1 MDLLTVLDV
10 SLAVQEHI
18 RTDQIAL
25 FVLKIRMDV
34 GISIP
39 VYHVWSATQ
48 MQFRRAIALQEL
60 VQLTPFNAPAA
71 LVLMETGSSAPS

>member
-10 SLAVQEHI
+10 SLAVQERI

-25 FVLKIRMDV
+25 FVLKIHMDV

-39 VYHVWSATQ
+39 VYHAWSATQ
-48 MQFRRAIALQEL
+48 MQFLWAIALQEL
-60 VQLTPFNAPAA
+60 VQQTPFNAPAA